1 MVLRQTFNRTYSRS
15 EFLWSYVIVDF
26 LLYVRSYAEFMNI
39 SKEVS
44 TLENDLLE
52 LKENLAEW
60 RSMPS
65 VLHIEESTNLA
76 GKSSHQP

>member
-1 MVLRQTFNRTYSRS
+1 MEARAYSTASHLTY
-15 EFLWSYVIVDF
+15 
-26 LLYVRSYAEFMNI
+26 SYAEFMNI
-39 SKEVS
+39 SKEIS

-65 VLHIEESTNLA
+65 VLHIEEAANATGESLSFMSQFLLA
-76 GKSSHQP
+76 QL

>member
-1 MVLRQTFNRTYSRS
+1 
-15 EFLWSYVIVDF
+15 
-26 LLYVRSYAEFMNI
+26 MNI
-39 SKEVS
+39 SKEIN

-65 VLHIEESTNLA
+65 VLHIEEAANATGKASSTC
-76 GKSSHQP
+76 SDPF

>member
-1 MVLRQTFNRTYSRS
+1 MYLRSK
-15 EFLWSYVIVDF
+15 FLWPYVGF
-26 LLYVRSYAEFMNI
+26 FLYVYSYAEFMNI

-76 GKSSHQP
+76 GKL